1 MRWHRPGLRAQLVL
15 ALLATSAVT
24 LAAAVATLV
33 PAARAPPRQRPAA
46 RHARAGAHRATS
58 GWRACRAATCARARR
73 ARTPWCASSRGA
85 WAGAWRSSTPTAIEL
100 ADTDPE
106 RREPRSATPE
116 RLVDAGFARAGDVR
130 DQVSRG
136 EAVVVAP
143 VRTRAGPAHAGAA
156 QVAGRQPRRG
166 GGRPRGRCPW
176 RGGVAILLAAALGI
190 ALGFGLL
197 RRLERLR
204 RDARRLADEG
214 IEQPL
219 ALDAYR
225 DEVGEVALA
234 LETMRSRLH
243 AEERGRQAFLA
254 TASHEL
260 RTPLASLR
268 GTVELLEEELARG
281 APDLGGVRR
290 RAAAARRQT
299 DRMTSLAEDLLDLGR
314 LDGDAAL
321 AREPVELARAGRH
334 AGGRGRRRRARR
346 GRRRRAR
353 RARAGVGRGR
363 PAGDRARAA
372 CPARERAAPR
382 RAAGSVVTI
391 AVDSDGRPRP
401 RARERRGRGRARG
414 RARADLR
421 ALRARRARG
430 RGLRPRPR
438 HRARPGPADGRRRER
453 ARGAARRLL
462 RGDAAGPAPA
472 PAGAAQ
478 DPVEIDGHR
487 AGSDRQ
493 PGRAHAV
500 AAPPTDATA
509 W

>member
-24 LAAAVATLV
+24 LAAAMATLV
-33 PAARAPPRQRPAA
+33 PPLEHRLDSDRLRDMRELARTADLGLARLPRRDL
-46 RHARAGAHRATS
+46 RAGS
-58 GWRACRAATCARARR
+58 ARQDALVRELARR
-73 ARTPWCASSRGA
+73 MGGRVALFDAHG
-85 WAGAWRSSTPTAIEL
+85 IEL

-116 RLVDAGFARAGDVR
+116 RLVDAGFARSGDVR

-143 VRTRAGPAHAGAA
+143 VRTRAGRRTLVLRKSLNDSRAAVAVVRGALP
-156 QVAGRQPRRG
+156 VAA
-166 GGRPRGRCPW
+166 
-176 RGGVAILLAAALGI
+176 GVAILLAAALGI

-314 LDGDAAL
+314 LDGNAVL
-321 AREPVELARAGRH
+321 AREPVELRELAGTLAAELAGAAH
-334 AGGRGRRRRARR
+334 A
-346 GRRRRAR
+346 
-353 RARAGVGRGR
+353 AGVGVEVDA
-363 PAGDRARAA
+363 PATVWAEGDPRATARVLRALLENA
-372 CPARERAAPR
+372 LRHGAPP
-382 RAAGSVVTI
+382 GSDVTI
-391 AVDSDGRPRP
+391 AVDTTGARAHVRVSDAGPGVP
-401 RARERRGRGRARG
+401 EAERERIFGRFERGERAGAGFGLGLAIARG
-414 RARADLR
+414 LARQMGGDVSARA
-421 ALRARRARG
+421 AK
-430 RGLRPRPR
+430 
-438 HRARPGPADGRRRER
+438 H
-453 ARGAARRLL
+453 GACFEVTLPVCAT
-462 RGDAAGPAPA
+462 
-472 PAGAAQ
+472 PAGAAPATE
-478 DPVEIDGHR
+478 DEMTGTAPV
-487 AGSDRQ
+487 ATGS
-493 PGRAHAV
+493 PA
-500 AAPPTDATA
+500 
-509 W
+509 

>member
-1 MRWHRPGLRAQLVL
+1 MRWHRPGLRTQLVL

-24 LAAAVATLV
+24 LIAAVATLV
-33 PAARAPPRQRPAA
+33 PPLEHRLASDRLRDMRELARTADLGLARLPRRDLRPGSARQRALV
-46 RHARAGAHRATS
+46 REL
-58 GWRACRAATCARARR
+58 ARR
-73 ARTPWCASSRGA
+73 MGGRVALFDAHG
-85 WAGAWRSSTPTAIEL
+85 IEL

-106 RREPRSATPE
+106 RTEPRSGTPE

-130 DQVSRG
+130 DQVSKG

-143 VRTRAGPAHAGAA
+143 VRTRAGRRTLVLRKSLNDSRAAAAVVRGALP
-156 QVAGRQPRRG
+156 VA
-166 GGRPRGRCPW
+166 
-176 RGGVAILLAAALGI
+176 GGVAILLAAGLGI

-225 DEVGEVALA
+225 DEVGEVAHA

-314 LDGDAAL
+314 LDGHAPL
-321 AREPVELARAGRH
+321 ACEPVELRELAGTLAAEVAPAAH
-334 AGGRGRRRRARR
+334 A
-346 GRRRRAR
+346 
-353 RARAGVGRGR
+353 AGVSVELDA
-363 PAGDRARAA
+363 PATVWAESDPRATARVLRALLENA
-372 CPARERAAPR
+372 LRHGAPP
-382 RAAGSVVTI
+382 GSAVTI
-391 AVDSDGRPRP
+391 AVDATSD
-401 RARERRGRGRARG
+401 RAHLRVSDAGAGVPEAERERIFGRFERGARAGAGFGLGLAIARG
-414 RARADLR
+414 LARQMGGDVSARAV
-421 ALRARRARG
+421 
-430 RGLRPRPR
+430 
-438 HRARPGPADGRRRER
+438 ES
-453 ARGAARRLL
+453 GACFEATLPSC
-462 RGDAAGPAPA
+462 AVPV
-472 PAGAAQ
+472 GAAQ
-478 DPVEIDGHR
+478 TAHHQMTGTAPVST
-487 AGSDRQ
+487 GS
-493 PGRAHAV
+493 PA
-500 AAPPTDATA
+500 
-509 W
+509 

>member
-24 LAAAVATLV
+24 LFAAVATLV
-33 PAARAPPRQRPAA
+33 PPLEHRLDSDRLRDVRELARTAGP
-46 RHARAGAHRATS
+46 RAGAP
-58 GWRACRAATCARARR
+58 AAPRPARRARR
-73 ARTPWCASSRGA
+73 ARTPWCASWRGA
-85 WAGAWRSSTPTAIEL
+85 WAAGWRCSTPTASSWPTPTPS
-100 ADTDPE
+100 AAS
-106 RREPRSATPE
+106 RASATPE

-130 DQVSRG
+130 DQVSNG

-143 VRTRAGPAHAGAA
+143 VRTRAGRRTLVLRKSLDDSRAA
-156 QVAGRQPRRG
+156 VRGRSAGRCRWRR
-166 GGRPRGRCPW
+166 
-176 RGGVAILLAAALGI
+176 GVAILLAAALGI

-219 ALDAYR
+219 VLDAYR

-299 DRMTSLAEDLLDLGR
+299 DRLTSLAEDLLDLGR

-321 AREPVELARAGRH
+321 AREPVELASS
-334 AGGRGRRRRARR
+334 RAR
-346 GRRRRAR
+346 
-353 RARAGVGRGR
+353 
-363 PAGDRARAA
+363 
-372 CPARERAAPR
+372 
-382 RAAGSVVTI
+382 
-391 AVDSDGRPRP
+391 
-401 RARERRGRGRARG
+401 
-414 RARADLR
+414 
-421 ALRARRARG
+421 
-430 RGLRPRPR
+430 
-438 HRARPGPADGRRRER
+438 
-453 ARGAARRLL
+453 
-462 RGDAAGPAPA
+462 
-472 PAGAAQ
+472 
-478 DPVEIDGHR
+478 
-487 AGSDRQ
+487 
-493 PGRAHAV
+493 
-500 AAPPTDATA
+500 
-509 W
+509 

>member
-24 LAAAVATLV
+24 LAAAMATLV
-33 PAARAPPRQRPAA
+33 PPLEHRLDSDRLRDMRELARTADLGLARLPRRDL
-46 RHARAGAHRATS
+46 RAGS
-58 GWRACRAATCARARR
+58 ARQDAVVRELARR
-73 ARTPWCASSRGA
+73 MGGRVALFDAHG
-85 WAGAWRSSTPTAIEL
+85 IEL

-116 RLVDAGFARAGDVR
+116 RLVDAGFARSGDVR

-143 VRTRAGPAHAGAA
+143 VRTRAGRRTLVLRKSLNDSRAAVAVVRGALP
-156 QVAGRQPRRG
+156 VAA
-166 GGRPRGRCPW
+166 
-176 RGGVAILLAAALGI
+176 GVAILLAAALGI

-314 LDGDAAL
+314 LDGNAVL
-321 AREPVELARAGRH
+321 AREPVELRELAGTLAAELAGAAH
-334 AGGRGRRRRARR
+334 A
-346 GRRRRAR
+346 
-353 RARAGVGRGR
+353 AGVGVEVDA
-363 PAGDRARAA
+363 PATVWAEGDPRATARVLRALLENA
-372 CPARERAAPR
+372 LRHGAPP
-382 RAAGSVVTI
+382 GSDVTI
-391 AVDSDGRPRP
+391 AVDTTG
-401 RARERRGRGRARG
+401 GRARVRVSDAGAGVPEAERERIFG
-414 RARADLR
+414 RFERGERAGAGFGLGLAIARGLARQMGGDVSARAVEHGACFEATL
-421 ALRARRARG
+421 
-430 RGLRPRPR
+430 
-438 HRARPGPADGRRRER
+438 PAC
-453 ARGAARRLL
+453 AA
-462 RGDAAGPAPA
+462 PV
-472 PAGAAQ
+472 GAAQ
-478 DPVEIDGHR
+478 AAQHQMTGTAPVST
-487 AGSDRQ
+487 GS
-493 PGRAHAV
+493 PA
-500 AAPPTDATA
+500 
-509 W
+509 